1 MNSTGYTKRK
11 PSAVPPPAASPC
23 AVRWLR
29 GLPLLRTILSAVAKR
44 ASFLPLAARPAA
56 DFAAGL
62 EFRNPYDSDAVAV
75 TPGRTNATQDL
86 SGRLGPDGPAADCPR
101 PGGSF
106 GFGLRN
112 KSRRLARRIVRLRTT
127 QSRPRFSKIPPACP
141 ADCSASDYAKPPTLL
156 QNPAGLPGGSF
167 GFGLRKA
174 AHASPKSRRL
184 ARRIVRLRTT
194 QSRPRFSKI
203 PPARPAGFC
212 AGAPRRCSEKP
223 NEPPGEPAG
232 FCAEAPRR
240 CSEKPN
246 EPPGFCAGARRVAVV
261 KSRTSRRASRRDS
274 VLGAPRRCSEKPNE
288 PPGEPAGFCAGRRVA
303 VVRSRTSRRASR
315 RDSVLGAASL

>member
-184 ARRIVRLRTT
+184 ARR
-194 QSRPRFSKI
+194 
-203 PPARPAGFC
+203 
-212 AGAPRRCSEKP
+212 
-223 NEPPGEPAG
+223 
-232 FCAEAPRR
+232 
-240 CSEKPN
+240 
-246 EPPGFCAGARRVAVV
+246 
-261 KSRTSRRASRRDS
+261 DS
-274 VLGAPRRCSEKPNE
+274 VL
-288 PPGEPAGFCAGRRVA
+288 GRRVA

-315 RDSVLGAASL
+315 RDSVLRRRVAVVRSRTSRRDSVLGRAASL

>member
-112 KSRRLARRIVRLRTT
+112 
-127 QSRPRFSKIPPACP
+127 
-141 ADCSASDYAKPPTLL
+141 
-156 QNPAGLPGGSF
+156 
-167 GFGLRKA
+167 
-174 AHASPKSRRL
+174 KSRRL